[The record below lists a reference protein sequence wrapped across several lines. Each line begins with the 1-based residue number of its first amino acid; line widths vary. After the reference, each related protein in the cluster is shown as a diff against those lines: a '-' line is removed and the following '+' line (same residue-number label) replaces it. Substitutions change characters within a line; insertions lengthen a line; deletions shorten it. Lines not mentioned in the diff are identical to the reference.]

1 MTRFAV
7 NRSLTSRLIVLC
19 ACLIPAEVWAQS
31 NPYAWLTGQLALTPE
46 IQTRII
52 NAIDAQAAAKSP
64 TAPARPAVEAQKR
77 SDPARAGRPG
87 RQRHGCEA
95 AHVARIRR
103 RQARE
108 RREDR
113 RRPVIAVADGP
124 VASRVTSAAIA
135 GTR

>member
-19 ACLIPAEVWAQS
+19 ACLVPAEVWAQS

-64 TAPARPAVEAQKR
+64 TAPARPAVEAQK
-77 SDPARAGRPG
+77 DPIPLGPVVLDVNDMDAKQLTWRGFAG
-87 RQRHGCEA
+87 
-95 AHVARIRR
+95 V
-103 RQARE
+103 
-108 RREDR
+108 RREKGEKTVGDR
-113 RRPVIAVADGP
+113 
-124 VASRVTSAAIA
+124 
-135 GTR
+135 